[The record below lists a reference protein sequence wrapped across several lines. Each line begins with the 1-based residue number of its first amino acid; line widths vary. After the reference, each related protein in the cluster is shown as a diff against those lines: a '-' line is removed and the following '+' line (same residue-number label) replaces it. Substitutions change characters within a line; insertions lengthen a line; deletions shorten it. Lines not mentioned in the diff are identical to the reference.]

1 MNGYLVTFYTQLNQR
16 YQGKQLHEWLLKLSK
31 EMHFSG
37 ATVIH
42 GFEGID
48 HKGQFHSASFFDLVD
63 EPMQIQFALSELET
77 EQLFDRLNHE
87 ELSIFYVKIPVEY
100 GMIGNQKGK

>member
-1 MNGYLVTFYTQLNQR
+1 
-16 YQGKQLHEWLLKLSK
+16 
-31 EMHFSG
+31 
-37 ATVIH
+37 
-42 GFEGID
+42 
-48 HKGQFHSASFFDLVD
+48 
-63 EPMQIQFALSELET
+63 MQIQFALSELET